1 MSGECLYSR
10 THAGC
15 VPTFVVH
22 CRRYSILFLLRR
34 NYRER
39 DNIFGGAFAVCG
51 IFINFAASYCAE
63 SPIGVRRVD
72 NEHKGVTVRFG
83 FDAIRTSQTL
93 LTVKSK
99 ATGTPHEMSCI
110 WLDRL
115 CDVVAWHYER
125 IVYAA
130 SAWGFQRCSFL

>member
-1 MSGECLYSR
+1 MR
-10 THAGC
+10 
-15 VPTFVVH
+15 V
-22 CRRYSILFLLRR
+22 
-34 NYRER
+34 R

-51 IFINFAASYCAE
+51 IFINFAASYRAE
-63 SPIGVRRVD
+63 SPVGVRRVD

-93 LTVKSK
+93 LTVKNK
-99 ATGTPHEMSCI
+99 ATGTPHGMSCI
-110 WLDRL
+110 WLDRPCVNSVWL
-115 CDVVAWHYER
+115 NES